1 MFKRLALLFR
11 IPDLRKKV
19 IFVFGILLVFRLTAA
34 IPIPGVDPTRLKS
47 FLSGNQFFG
56 LLNIFS
62 GGVLDNLSI
71 VMLGVGP
78 FITASIIMQ
87 LLTMIVPKFKEM
99 YHEEGEAGRARFNQ
113 YSRVFSIPLAL
124 LQSYGLLTLLMRQG
138 VVPPLSLFVNV
149 GGVPLPIGPMMLN
162 MLVATAGTMFLMWL
176 GELITEKGIGN
187 GVSLLIFAGIVSRI
201 PLDIRQE
208 LFTFSP
214 EKIPSY
220 LVFLLVSLIV
230 IAGVVIVSEGQRNI
244 PVSYAKRI
252 RGMKMYGGVSTH
264 LPLRV
269 NQAGVIPIIFA
280 ISIIL
285 FPGLIGSFLAGA
297 SNPYLQSAARFLVEL
312 FNNQWVYGIVYF
324 FLVFLFTFFYTAV
337 TFDANA
343 ISENLQKQGGFITGI
358 RPGRPTAEYLNFIL
372 NRITLAGGLFLG
384 IVAVLPLVVTGI
396 FNIQSLALG
405 GTALLIV
412 VSVVLETVKQI
423 DAQLVMR
430 EYEGL

>member
-1 MFKRLALLFR
+1 MFRKLTLLFT

-19 IFVFGILLVFRLTAA
+19 FFILGVLLVFRVAAA
-34 IPIPGVDPTRLKS
+34 IPVPGVDPVRLKS

-62 GGVLDNLSI
+62 GGILDNLSI

-78 FITASIIMQ
+78 YITASIIMQ
-87 LLTMIVPKFKEM
+87 LLTMIIPRFKEM
-99 YHEEGEAGRARFNQ
+99 YQEEGEAGRARFNQ
-113 YSRVFSIPLAL
+113 YSRLLTVPLAL
-124 LQSYGLLTLLMRQG
+124 LQSYGLLVLLIRQQVIPDLTLFG
-138 VVPPLSLFVNV
+138 YLS
-149 GGVPLPIGPMMLN
+149 N
-162 MLVATAGTMFLMWL
+162 MIIATAGTLFIMWL

-187 GVSLLIFAGIVSRI
+187 GVSLIIFAGIVSSLPRSFQ
-201 PLDIRQE
+201 QE

-214 EKIPSY
+214 EKLPGY
-220 LVFLLVSLIV
+220 LAFILVSLIV
-230 IAGVVIVSEGQRNI
+230 IAGVVIISEGQRNI

-285 FPGLIGSFLAGA
+285 FPGLIGSFLTGVPNSYVQGFA
-297 SNPYLQSAARFLVEL
+297 NYLIQL
-312 FNNQWVYGIVYF
+312 FNNQLFYGIIYF
-324 FLVFLFTFFYTAV
+324 LLVFVFTYFYTAV
-337 TFDANA
+337 TFDPKA
-343 ISENLQKQGGFITGI
+343 IADNVQKQGGFILGV
-358 RPGRPTAEYLNFIL
+358 RPGRPTAEFLYHII

-384 IVAVLPLVVTGI
+384 AIAVLPLMVRGTFGI
-396 FNIQSLALG
+396 QALTLG

-412 VSVVLETVKQI
+412 VSVVLETMKQV
-423 DAQLVMR
+423 DAQLVMK
-430 EYEGL
+430 EYESL

>member
-1 MFKRLALLFR
+1 MFHKLTLLFT

-19 IFVFGILLVFRLTAA
+19 FFILGLLLVFRAAAA
-34 IPIPGVDPTRLKS
+34 IPVPGVDPERLRT

-62 GGVLDNLSI
+62 GGILDNLSV

-78 FITASIIMQ
+78 YITASIIMQ
-87 LLTMIVPKFKEM
+87 LLTMIVPRLKEI
-99 YHEEGEAGRARFNQ
+99 YQEEGEAGRARFNQ
-113 YSRVFSIPLAL
+113 YSRLLTVPLGM
-124 LQSYGLLTLLMRQG
+124 LQAYGLLVLLIRQQVIPSLTLFG
-138 VVPPLSLFVNV
+138 FFS
-149 GGVPLPIGPMMLN
+149 N
-162 MLVATAGTMFLMWL
+162 MIIATAGTLFIMWL

-187 GVSLLIFAGIVSRI
+187 GVSLIIFAGIVSRLPSSI
-201 PLDIRQE
+201 QQE

-214 EKIPSY
+214 DRIPFY
-220 LVFLLVSLIV
+220 LVFVVVSLLV

-244 PVSYAKRI
+244 PVSYAKRV
-252 RGMKMYGGVSTH
+252 RGTRVYGGVSTH

-285 FPGLIGSFLAGA
+285 FPGLIGSFLAGVPNSYVQSFA
-297 SNPYLQSAARFLVEL
+297 SHLIKL
-312 FNNQWVYGIVYF
+312 FNNQLFYGTIYF
-324 FLVFLFTFFYTAV
+324 LLVFVFTYFYTAV
-337 TFDANA
+337 TFDPKSIADN
-343 ISENLQKQGGFITGI
+343 IQKQGGFILGV
-358 RPGRPTAEYLNFIL
+358 RPGRPTAEFLYSII

-384 IVAVLPLVVTGI
+384 AIAVMPLIVQSSLGI
-396 FNIQSLALG
+396 QALTLG

-412 VSVVLETVKQI
+412 VSVVLETIKQI
-423 DAQLVMR
+423 DAQLVMK